1 MFLAESLR
9 TGKSKLLISAA
20 TAPDT
25 GRMGAYD
32 LPKLNK

>member
-1 MFLAESLR
+1 MFTAEAQTS
-9 TGKSKLLISAA
+9 GKSKLLLSAA
-20 TAPDT
+20 VAPDT